1 MKSIDRGLIGL
12 ILAVVLVGGTLPTG
26 CSERYTSRADRSKS
40 VKSLTVLTPVNA
52 DIQTAFAD
60 GFSFWYQRTYD
71 KNVEIEIDWV
81 VRGTPTCVELVRGW
95 FTSAPEAR
103 LRSTPDVLFGGG
115 VTDHQVLAEAGWAR
129 PVALGEVAES
139 LPTDIGGIP
148 TRDEEGRWH
157 AIALARFGILY
168 NQQVC
173 EARRIDPPECW
184 SDLGDPRFAGWLGL
198 ADPSA
203 SGTTRQSFMLILQ
216 EQGWERGWAT
226 IMRILG
232 NARALTQRSTQ
243 ALDQVVSGESI
254 AAFAINYDGQRRVA
268 ESGGRLRFVVP
279 QGVSSVSPAVVSVLK
294 SAREPALA
302 EAFVRYNLSEEG
314 QKLWG
319 IRSEYGSVNAP
330 TLYHYP
336 IVPSTYE
343 KFGAE
348 LAMQDNPLT
357 LDHGRDL
364 DLAKS
369 RAQLAALEPLLTTAT
384 HGGNHLLLQRAWE
397 AITSAGMPKG
407 PLAELTAAPLDENGA
422 YALGKR
428 YRQLSEYESLQ
439 MVAEW
444 TQRMRA
450 RYERVTEGLSES

>member
-1 MKSIDRGLIGL
+1 
-12 ILAVVLVGGTLPTG
+12 
-26 CSERYTSRADRSKS
+26 
-40 VKSLTVLTPVNA
+40 
-52 DIQTAFAD
+52 
-60 GFSFWYQRTYD
+60 
-71 KNVEIEIDWV
+71 
-81 VRGTPTCVELVRGW
+81 
-95 FTSAPEAR
+95 
-103 LRSTPDVLFGGG
+103 
-115 VTDHQVLAEAGWAR
+115 
-129 PVALGEVAES
+129 
-139 LPTDIGGIP
+139 
-148 TRDEEGRWH
+148 
-157 AIALARFGILY
+157 
-168 NQQVC
+168 
-173 EARRIDPPECW
+173 
-184 SDLGDPRFAGWLGL
+184 
-198 ADPSA
+198 
-203 SGTTRQSFMLILQ
+203 MLILQ